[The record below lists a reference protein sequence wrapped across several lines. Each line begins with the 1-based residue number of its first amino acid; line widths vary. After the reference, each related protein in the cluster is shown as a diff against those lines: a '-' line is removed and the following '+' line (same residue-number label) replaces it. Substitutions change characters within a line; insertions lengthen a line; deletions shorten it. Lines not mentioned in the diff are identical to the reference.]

1 MVWSK
6 IQKDWI
12 EWFYLFYF
20 WFIFNV
26 VNVPRVKKDI
36 MLSEKKILRSFY
48 KLFCHLHFLLTVI
61 STYSET
67 IDQKKKQ
74 RIKTSKCFTS
84 SSIVRYEWGYLN
96 EEY

>member
-1 MVWSK
+1 
-6 IQKDWI
+6 
-12 EWFYLFYF
+12 
-20 WFIFNV
+20 
-26 VNVPRVKKDI
+26 

-74 RIKTSKCFTS
+74 DKNIKMLYQQLDS
-84 SSIVRYEWGYLN
+84 
-96 EEY
+96 